1 APAPPPKSFN
11 MEKTNDKSGFQRGAA
26 LLLCSTVAVKLI
38 GALFKIPL
46 SSNYCLGDLGFG
58 YFSSA
63 YDLFTPFYA
72 LAMAGL
78 PVAVSKTVSEYAAH
92 GKFNDVRE
100 TLRVSRRV
108 YLAAGLICFFIM
120 CAFIYPFSRLTDSA
134 GNGFYALA
142 AMTPSVIFCCAMSS
156 YRGYYQG
163 LNNML
168 PTAASEVTEALCKLC
183 LGFGFGFFTVKIT
196 DSVVF
201 GAAAAILGIT
211 VGTALAT
218 LYLKLYNKFKGDG
231 ISAERLAVSP
241 PASGGKSA
249 ARTLILLAVPV
260 ALASLASNIALIADA
275 LTVRWQLT
283 DLTEKSPEIIREL
296 YSSSIAAYNKTAPS
310 PMTDGELA
318 AWLYGIRG
326 KAYTLFNLVP
336 AFTTV
341 IGVSAV
347 PVIAGFNAEGNY
359 KALNRNLG
367 SALKLA
373 ALISFPAGIGLFTAS
388 EGIMGLL
395 YDSAASVEIG
405 APMLKAFGIAA
416 VFAGISIPLTGILQ
430 ALGKQRAA
438 LINIAV
444 GAAVKLTVGF
454 LTVRVPEI
462 NVKGAALGT
471 LACYAVILILHI
483 AVLVRTAGISVNF
496 KAVFLKPLASAVLC
510 GLAAGL
516 VLNSSDS
523 SVITVLAIFA
533 AAIAYLFALILLN
546 TFEENDFSS
555 LPKAEKIL
563 KFCKKHRILRS
574 KDS

>member
-1 APAPPPKSFN
+1 
-11 MEKTNDKSGFQRGAA
+11 MEKTNERSGFQRGAA
-26 LLLCSTVAVKLI
+26 LLLCSAIAVKLI

-46 SSNYCLGDLGFG
+46 SSKYCLGDLGFG

-78 PVAVSKTVSEYAAH
+78 PVAVSKTVSEYAA
-92 GKFNDVRE
+92 KDRFNDMRE
-100 TLRVSRRV
+100 SLRVSRRV

-120 CAFIYPFSRLTDSA
+120 CAFIYPFSRLTDSG

-168 PTAASEVTEALCKLC
+168 PTAVSELAEALCKLC
-183 LGFGFGFFTVKIT
+183 LGFGFGFLTVKIT
-196 DSVVF
+196 RSVVF
-201 GAAAAILGIT
+201 GAAAAIFGIT

-218 LYLKLYNKFKGDG
+218 LYLKLYYKFNGDG
-231 ISAERLAVSP
+231 ISPEQILNSP
-241 PASGGKSA
+241 PASGGKTA
-249 ARTLILLAVPV
+249 ARALIVIAVPV

-275 LTVRWQLT
+275 LTVRWQLAL
-283 DLTEKSPEIIREL
+283 LTEKSPEIIREL
-296 YSSSIAAYNKTAPS
+296 YASSIAAYNKTALS
-310 PMTDGELA
+310 PITDSELA

-336 AFTTV
+336 TLTTV

-347 PVIAGFNAEGNY
+347 PVIAGLNAEKSY
-359 KALNRNLG
+359 KALNSNLS

-373 ALISFPAGIGLFTAS
+373 ALISFPAGVGLFAAS
-388 EGIMGLL
+388 DRIMGLL
-395 YDSAASVEIG
+395 YDSTASVEIG
-405 APMLKAFGIAA
+405 APMLKIFGIAA
-416 VFAGISIPLTGILQ
+416 IFAGISIPLTGILQ
-430 ALGKQRAA
+430 ALGKQKAA

-454 LTVRVPEI
+454 LTVSNPEI

-471 LACYAVILILHI
+471 LACYAVIFILHM
-483 AVLVRTAGISVNF
+483 TALIKTRGVSVKL
-496 KAVFLKPLASAVLC
+496 KAIIIKPYAAAALC
-510 GLAAGL
+510 GLAARIIFNFG
-516 VLNSSDS
+516 DS
-523 SVITVLAIFA
+523 FAVTILAIFA
-533 AAIAYLFALILLN
+533 AIVVYIISLVLLN
-546 TFEENDFSS
+546 TFEESDFSS
-555 LPKAEKIL
+555 LPKSKKIID
-563 KFCKKHRILRS
+563 FCKKYRILRS
-574 KDS
+574 KGR